1 MINKRL
7 RSTILCVILLFSII
21 YPLKFVFFPYLSS
34 RVLMGLLGLA
44 PFFKKNTQRIL
55 NGKSN
60 NIYGILIAITL
71 MSLIALLINGT
82 ADTTF
87 VTFPIT
93 VILIFSACNFTLSLI
108 KRMTGSVTVEKVIYY
123 FVWAVNIQ
131 MFFVVLF
138 LAVPSLKDV
147 LQGILT
153 EELRELPE
161 ERTTIL
167 SFRVTGFGAAY
178 FGAGV
183 VNSIA
188 VLLSVYQI
196 VRKNFKDCRFYY
208 LSLILIFIVG
218 NALSRTTLVG
228 FIIAFTYLVFAY
240 PKGFIRSFIKTSPL
254 IVILLVFAI
263 PKINLSDDMEQQAR
277 FAFEIFYNYFEEGS
291 LETGS
296 SNDLLNS
303 YSIQPT
309 GLKTWIIG
317 DGRFVGNTGETTYM
331 ETDSGFMR
339 LIFYFGVIGLF
350 LMVLFHYR
358 MGKIMDIVLND
369 KTLSLLFLIMFLA
382 SNFKGWNLFAVYYGL
397 FMFLPR
403 ECKDKIIYE

>member
-1 MINKRL
+1 MIKKGL
-7 RSTILCVILLFSII
+7 RSTILCVILLFLII
-21 YPLKFVFFPYLSS
+21 YPLKFVFFPYLST
-34 RVLMGLLGLA
+34 RVLLGFLGLA
-44 PFFKKNTQRIL
+44 LFFKKNTQRIL

-60 NIYGILIAITL
+60 NIYGVLIAITL

-82 ADTTF
+82 SDTTF
-87 VTFPIT
+87 VTFPLT
-93 VILIFSACNFTLSLI
+93 VILILSACNFTLSLI
-108 KRMTGSVTVEKVIYY
+108 KKTTGSVTVEKVIYY

-131 MFFVVLF
+131 MFFTILF
-138 LAVPSLKDV
+138 LAVPTLKDV
-147 LQGILT
+147 MQGLLT
-153 EELRELPE
+153 EELRALPE

-167 SFRVTGFGAAY
+167 SFRVTGFGAEY

-183 VNSIA
+183 INSIA

-196 VRKNFKDCRFYY
+196 IRNDFKNCRFYY
-208 LSLILIFIVG
+208 LSLIIIFIVG

-228 FIIAFTYLVFAY
+228 YIIAIAYLISTN
-240 PKGFIRSFIKTSPL
+240 PKGFVRFFVKASPILAVL
-254 IVILLVFAI
+254 IVFAI
-263 PKINLSDDMEQQAR
+263 PKINLSEDMEQQAR

-296 SNDLLNS
+296 GNDLLNS

-309 GLKTWIIG
+309 SLKTWIIG

-339 LIFYFGVIGLF
+339 LIFYFGLIGLF

-358 MGKIMDIVLND
+358 MGKIMSNIIGD
-369 KTLSLLFLIMFLA
+369 KTLSVLFFIMFLA
-382 SNFKGWNLFAVYYGL
+382 ANFKGWNLFAIYYGL
-397 FMFLPR
+397 FMFLPVNNVKTR
-403 ECKDKIIYE
+403 